1 MLESEDIFDAVTG
14 SVQVV
19 NESNYETSITDIIKK
34 IRRTHFFWCLSF
46 YVVIH
51 DSCNGWR
58 KTSNTCMVLKRT
70 MFFVRIARTRRTR
83 KSFLLKKRTTF
94 LGQ

>member
-34 IRRTHFFWCLSF
+34 YVEHNFLVPFFLCS
-46 YVVIH
+46 
-51 DSCNGWR
+51 DS
-58 KTSNTCMVLKRT
+58 
-70 MFFVRIARTRRTR
+70 
-83 KSFLLKKRTTF
+83 
-94 LGQ
+94 

>member
-34 IRRTHFFWCLSF
+34 IRRTQFLVPLFLCS
-46 YVVIH
+46 
-51 DSCNGWR
+51 DS
-58 KTSNTCMVLKRT
+58 
-70 MFFVRIARTRRTR
+70 
-83 KSFLLKKRTTF
+83 
-94 LGQ
+94 